1 MKKIYLSLLVLIF
14 LGCEEKSTYDNSS
27 INKINEGNLH
37 RHIQILASDE
47 YGGRAPGSPGGEKT
61 KQYISQSFK
70 DLSIEA
76 LDKNYLIEV
85 PLVEMTVT
93 KESYLSLIENNKER
107 RLKQGSETVYWTK
120 KVSEKVSVKNS
131 DLVFVGYG
139 IVAPEYQWNDYK
151 GIDMKGK
158 TAVILINDPGFAT
171 QDSNLFK
178 GNAMTYYGRWTY
190 KYEEA
195 ARQGA
200 EAVLIIHE
208 TKPAAYPWQVVETS
222 WQGKQIDLKRDDMG
236 QNKVNVEAWITY
248 PIAKEIFT
256 NAKLDLVELKQQ
268 ALQKDFQPVAI
279 PGVKLKAS
287 LVNQINFSISHNVAG
302 IKKGTTHP
310 EEFILMM
317 AHWDHLGT
325 KEGLSGDNIYNG
337 AVDNATGI
345 AGILELARTL
355 SASENQRS
363 LLFLAV
369 TAEESGLLGSA
380 YFAEY
385 PPIELSNIVA
395 GYNFDGVL
403 PVGKT
408 KDVIVVGHGAS
419 ELEDILQ
426 RELEKVGKYI
436 VPDPMPE
443 KGCFYRS
450 DHISFAKKGVPVLY
464 ADGGFDKLDGGKK
477 AGRIFAEEYTAKHY
491 HQPSDEYDPNW
502 DLGGFVDQLTITAN
516 MVKYLANSDR
526 WPKWYEGNEFK
537 EIREKSL
544 EKAINN

>member
-1 MKKIYLSLLVLIF
+1 MKKIYLSLLVIVF
-14 LGCEEKSTYDNSS
+14 LGCEEKNTYDNSS
-27 INKINEGNLH
+27 IKKVNEGNLH

-47 YGGRAPGSPGGEKT
+47 YGGRAPGSPGGEKA
-61 KQYISQSFK
+61 KEYISQSFK
-70 DLSIEA
+70 NLSLEP
-76 LDKNYLIEV
+76 LDKDYLIEV
-85 PLVEMTVT
+85 PLVEMTVA
-93 KESYLSLIENNKER
+93 KESYLSLIENDEER
-107 RLKQGSETVYWTK
+107 KLEQGTETVYWTK
-120 KVSEKVSVKNS
+120 KVSEKVSVRNS

-171 QDSNLFK
+171 QDSTLFK

-236 QNKVNVEAWITY
+236 QNRVNVEAWITY

-256 NAKLDLVELKQQ
+256 NANLDLVELKQQ
-268 ALQKDFQPVAI
+268 ALQKDFRPVVI
-279 PGVKLKAS
+279 PGVRLKAS
-287 LVNQINFSISHNVAG
+287 LVNKINFSISHNVAG
-302 IKKGTTHP
+302 VKKGTTHP
-310 EEFILMM
+310 KEFILMM

-355 SASENQRS
+355 SAYENERS

-426 RELEKVGKYI
+426 SELEKVGKYI

-443 KGCFYRS
+443 KGFFYRS
-450 DHISFAKKGVPVLY
+450 DHISFAKKGVPLLY

-491 HQPSDEYDPNW
+491 HQPSDEYNPNW
-502 DLGGFVDQLTITAN
+502 DLSGFVDQLTITAN

-526 WPKWYEGNEFK
+526 WPEWYEGNEFK
-537 EIREKSL
+537 KIREKSQ
-544 EKAINN
+544 E

>member
-1 MKKIYLSLLVLIF
+1 MKKIYLSLLVIVF
-14 LGCEEKSTYDNSS
+14 LGCEEKNTYDNSS
-27 INKINEGNLH
+27 IKKVNEGNLH

-47 YGGRAPGSPGGEKT
+47 YGGRAPGSPGGEKA
-61 KQYISQSFK
+61 KEYISQSFK
-70 DLSIEA
+70 NLSLEP
-76 LDKNYLIEV
+76 LDKDYLIEV
-85 PLVEMTVT
+85 PLVEMTVA
-93 KESYLSLIENNKER
+93 KESYLSLIENDEER
-107 RLKQGSETVYWTK
+107 KLEQGTETVYWTK
-120 KVSEKVSVKNS
+120 KVSEKVSVRNS

-171 QDSNLFK
+171 QDSTLFK

-236 QNKVNVEAWITY
+236 QNRVNVEAWITY

-256 NAKLDLVELKQQ
+256 NANLDLVELKQQ
-268 ALQKDFQPVAI
+268 ALQKDFRPVVI
-279 PGVKLKAS
+279 PGVRLEAS
-287 LVNQINFSISHNVAG
+287 LVNKINFSISHNVAG
-302 IKKGTTHP
+302 VKKGTTHP
-310 EEFILMM
+310 KEFILMM

-355 SASENQRS
+355 SAYENERS

-426 RELEKVGKYI
+426 SELEKVGKYI

-443 KGCFYRS
+443 KGFFYRS

-491 HQPSDEYDPNW
+491 HQPSDEYNPNW
-502 DLGGFVDQLTITAN
+502 DLSGFVDQLTITAN

-526 WPKWYEGNEFK
+526 WPEWYEGNEFK
-537 EIREKSL
+537 KIREKSQ
-544 EKAINN
+544 E

>member
-14 LGCEEKSTYDNSS
+14 LGCEEKSIYDNSS

-107 RLKQGSETVYWTK
+107 TLKQGSETVYWTK
-120 KVSEKVSVKNS
+120 RVSEKVSVKNS

-222 WQGKQIDLKRDDMG
+222 WQGKQIDLKRNDMG

-256 NAKLDLVELKQQ
+256 NANLDLVELKQQ
-268 ALQKDFQPVAI
+268 ALQRNFRPVAI

-443 KGCFYRS
+443 KGFFYRS

-502 DLGGFVDQLTITAN
+502 DLSGFVDQLTITAN

-526 WPKWYEGNEFK
+526 WPEWYEGNEFK
-537 EIREKSL
+537 EIREKSQ
-544 EKAINN
+544 E